1 MALSAAAPSDLLKKG
16 LKRYPETLAKEE
28 IGVSSSCLYSEVE
41 AAVEACVA
49 AQTAFAIQPWSVR
62 RSIVNEIREVCGEL
76 AEDFAL
82 WAYSETGRGDY
93 MDKVVKQR
101 LSAEKTPGPED
112 LGCKSMTGDE
122 GLTLIEYA
130 PYGVIGAV
138 TPVTNPT
145 ATIIHNTIC
154 MVSSGN
160 GIVFNAHPAAVCCT
174 NRVVAVV
181 NEIVKKNGGPDSLVC
196 AIAEP
201 TIETGQLLLN
211 HPKTA
216 ANLVTGGPA
225 VVKAALKSGK
235 KCFCAGPGNPPVV
248 VDETADL
255 KEAAKAI
262 VEGASFDNN
271 MICSDEKEV
280 FVVNQ
285 VYDQLLEQFRKAG
298 AYIATSEEIKTL
310 EKAVLKEHPGT
321 FTHGQVNVPFVGQSA
336 KYILSTVLGKE
347 EAKDAEAKDAED
359 RTRLIIAPVED
370 GHPFVYTELLMP
382 ILPVVSVPSFEE
394 AVACAVKAEHGYRH
408 TASIYSTDVQ
418 RITRMGRT
426 VNTSIFC
433 VNGNHLTG
441 LAAGGEGY
449 TSFSITG
456 YTGEGM
462 TRPRTFVRER
472 RIVFVGSLNFS

>member
-1 MALSAAAPSDLLKKG
+1 MALSVASSHDLFKKG
-16 LKRYPETLAKEE
+16 LKRYPEAMTKEE
-28 IGVSSSCLYSEVE
+28 ICVKASCLYEDVE
-41 AAVEACVA
+41 TAVDACVA
-49 AQTAFAIQPWSVR
+49 AQTAFASKSWKVR
-62 RSIVNEIREVCGEL
+62 GAIVAEIRQVCDNL

-82 WAYSETGRGDY
+82 WAYNETGRGDY
-93 MDKVVKQR
+93 MDKVAKQR

-112 LGCKSMTGDE
+112 LTSRSITGDD
-122 GLTLIEYA
+122 GLTLIESA
-130 PYGVIGAV
+130 PYGVFGAV

-160 GIVFNAHPAAVCCT
+160 GIVFNAHPSAVGCT
-174 NRVVAVV
+174 NRVVAIV
-181 NEIVKKNGGPDSLVC
+181 NEIIKKHGGPDGLVC
-196 AIAEP
+196 AIAAP
-201 TIETGQLLLN
+201 TIETGQALLN

-255 KEAAKAI
+255 DKAAKAI
-262 VEGASFDNN
+262 YEGASFDNN

-280 FVVNQ
+280 FVVAE
-285 VYDQLLEQFRKAG
+285 VHDQLIEEFRKAG
-298 AYIATSEEIKTL
+298 AYIATKEDIRTL
-310 EKAVLKEHPGT
+310 EQSVLKEHPGA
-321 FTHGQVNVPFVGQSA
+321 FTHGQVNVSLVGQSA
-336 KYILSTVLGKE
+336 DYILSNVLGKLNE
-347 EAKDAEAKDAED
+347 SK
-359 RTRLIIAPVED
+359 TRLIIAPVED

-382 ILPVVSVPSFEE
+382 ILPVVPVKNFEE
-394 AVACAVKAEHGYRH
+394 AVTCAVKAEHGYRH
-408 TASIYSTDVQ
+408 TSSIYSKDVQ
-418 RITRMGRT
+418 RITLMGRT
-426 VNTSIFC
+426 INTSIYC

-441 LAAGGEGY
+441 LASGGEGY

-456 YTGEGM
+456 HTGEGM
-462 TRPRTFVRER
+462 TRPSTFVRER